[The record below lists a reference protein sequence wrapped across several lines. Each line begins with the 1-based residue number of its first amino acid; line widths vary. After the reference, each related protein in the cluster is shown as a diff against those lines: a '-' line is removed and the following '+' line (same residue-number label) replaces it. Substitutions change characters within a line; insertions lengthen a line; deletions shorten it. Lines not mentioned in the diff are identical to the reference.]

1 MNIQDLFINKDLSI
15 KEAIKKLDE
24 TAKKILLV
32 VEDNK
37 LIGVLTDGDIR
48 RWILKS
54 GNLSDSV
61 SLIMIKEP
69 KYIFED
75 ERKNAKKILK
85 ENSIEAVPVL
95 NKEKEIVDIIFW
107 NDNFNRKFKFNK
119 MDNPVVIMAGGKG
132 TRLVPYTKILPK
144 PLIPIGDVPI
154 VERIINRFNEYGCN
168 NFYMTVNYKKN
179 MIKAYFNEIE
189 KTYSIEYVDEE
200 EPLGTAGSLYLLKD
214 KIKDTF
220 FVSNCDILIE
230 GNYSDMLKYHK
241 EHKSKITLITSLK
254 HYTIPYG
261 VIQINGDSDVKKMI
275 EKPEYDFLV
284 NTGMYILE
292 PEVIN
297 DIPQNE
303 FFHITDLINKYIN
316 KGEKIGVYPVS
327 EGAWLDMGQFKE
339 MEIMLERLG
348 IK

>member
-1 MNIQDLFINKDLSI
+1 MSIRDLFINKDLPI
-15 KEAIKKLDE
+15 KESIKKLDE

-54 GNLSDSV
+54 GNLSDPV

-69 KYIFED
+69 KCIFED
-75 ERKNAKKILK
+75 EIKDAKKTLK
-85 ENSIEAVPVL
+85 KYSIEAIPIL
-95 NKEKEIVDIIFW
+95 NKEREVIDVVFW
-107 NDNFNRKFKFNK
+107 NDNFNKKFKFNK
-119 MDNPVVIMAGGKG
+119 LSNPVVIMAGGKG
-132 TRLVPYTKILPK
+132 TRLDPYTKILPK
-144 PLIPIGDVPI
+144 PLIPIGDIPI
-154 VERIINRFNEYGCN
+154 VERIMNRFNEYGCN
-168 NFYMTVNYKKN
+168 NFYMAVNYKKN

-189 KTYSIEYVDEE
+189 KTYSIEYIDEE
-200 EPLGTAGSLYLLKD
+200 KPLGTAGSLYLLKD
-214 KIKDTF
+214 KISDSF
-220 FVSNCDILIE
+220 FLSNCDILIE

-241 EHKSKITLITSLK
+241 EHRAKITLITSLK

-261 VIQINGDSDVKKMI
+261 VIQINGSSDVKKMI

-297 DIPQNE
+297 DIPENK
-303 FFHITDLINKYIN
+303 FFHITDLINDYIN
-316 KGEKIGVYPVS
+316 KGEKIGVYPIS
-327 EGAWLDMGQFKE
+327 ERAWLDMGQFKE

-348 IK
+348 IE

>member
-1 MNIQDLFINKDLSI
+1 MNIQDLFINESLSI

-32 VEDNK
+32 VQDNK

-54 GNLSDSV
+54 GSLSDPV
-61 SLIMIKEP
+61 SLIMIKTPISISE
-69 KYIFED
+69 ED
-75 ERKNAKKILK
+75 IKDAKKILK
-85 ENSIEAVPVL
+85 EYSIEAIPVL
-95 NKEKEIVDIIFW
+95 NKKKEVIDIIFW

-132 TRLVPYTKILPK
+132 TRLDPYTKILPK
-144 PLIPIGDVPI
+144 PLIPIGDIPI
-154 VERIINRFNEYGCN
+154 VERIINKFNEYGCN
-168 NFYMTVNYKKN
+168 NFYMTVSYKKN
-179 MIKAYFNEIE
+179 MIKAYFNEIQ
-189 KTYSIEYVDEE
+189 KPYTIEYIEE
-200 EPLGTAGSLYLLKD
+200 EKPLGTAGSLYLLKD
-214 KIKDTF
+214 KIMDTF
-220 FVSNCDILIE
+220 FLINCDILIE

-241 EHKSKITLITSLK
+241 EHKAKITLITSLK

-297 DIPQNE
+297 DIPANE
-303 FFHITDLINKYIN
+303 FFHITDLINDYIN
-316 KGEKIGVYPVS
+316 KGKKIGVYPVS
-327 EGAWLDMGQFKE
+327 EGSWLDMGQFKE

>member
-1 MNIQDLFINKDLSI
+1 MNIQDLFINEDLSI

-32 VEDNK
+32 VENNK

-48 RWILKS
+48 RWILKN
-54 GNLSDSV
+54 GNLNEPI
-61 SLIMIKEP
+61 SLIMIRSP
-69 KYIFED
+69 KYICEED
-75 ERKNAKKILK
+75 IKDAKKVLK
-85 ENSIEAVPVL
+85 EYSIEAIPVL
-95 NKEKEIVDIIFW
+95 NKKEEIIDIIFW
-107 NDNFNRKFKFNK
+107 NDNFNIKFKFKK

-132 TRLVPYTKILPK
+132 TRLDPYTKILPK
-144 PLIPIGDVPI
+144 PLIPIGDIPI

-189 KTYSIEYVDEE
+189 KTYVIDYIDEDK
-200 EPLGTAGSLYLLKD
+200 PLGTAGGLYLLKD
-214 KIKDTF
+214 KIMDTF
-220 FVSNCDILIE
+220 FLSNCDILIE

-241 EHKSKITLITSLK
+241 EHKAKITLITSLK

-261 VIQINGDSDVKKMI
+261 VIQINEDSDVKKMI

-297 DIPQNE
+297 DIPENE
-303 FFHITDLINKYIN
+303 FFHITDLINTYIN
-316 KGEKIGVYPVS
+316 KGEKIGVYPIS